1 MIWPTGRPLGR
12 VAGSSTSSCFSPGR
26 EVVRFLNPLFGGEED
41 RLSWIYVWSL
51 HFCTHTKKAV
61 EHFLLDCKL
70 YDQARVTLFQR
81 LLLEN
86 QRYWKVSFIRITSM
100 KDSELWPILLIS
112 TLWPTL
118 EMFLSYILGFRW
130 SDVVKSSEP
139 SSIEQ
144 VDEIVYAALHFHCK
158 FAVSCFETLVSSCP
172 YMIHQGQALE
182 KVLTK
187 HNSRAMSSISF
198 DMSCVLCK

>member
-144 VDEIVYAALHFHCK
+144 VDEIVYAALHFHCLVLK
-158 FAVSCFETLVSSCP
+158 HWSAAVHILYIRDKPWKRCW
-172 YMIHQGQALE
+172 
-182 KVLTK
+182 KK

-198 DMSCVLCK
+198 DISCVLCK

>member
-1 MIWPTGRPLGR
+1 M
-12 VAGSSTSSCFSPGR
+12 VAGSSTSSCFSPGG
-26 EVVRFLNPLFGGEED
+26 EVVRFLNPLFGGETGYLINEVGFVCEHCIFA
-41 RLSWIYVWSL
+41 L
-51 HFCTHTKKAV
+51 THKKAV
-61 EHFLLDCKL
+61 EHFFLDCKL

-187 HNSRAMSSISF
+187 HNSSAMSSISF
-198 DMSCVLCK
+198 DMSGVLCK

>member
-1 MIWPTGRPLGR
+1 MKLDLC
-12 VAGSSTSSCFSPGR
+12 VSMA
-26 EVVRFLNPLFGGEED
+26 FLH
-41 RLSWIYVWSL
+41 S
-51 HFCTHTKKAV
+51 HTKKTV

-86 QRYWKVSFIRITSM
+86 QRYWKVSFIRVISM

-118 EMFLSYILGFRW
+118 EMLLSYILGFRW

-144 VDEIVYAALHFHCK
+144 VDEIVYAALNSHCK
-158 FAVSCFETLVSSCP
+158 FAVTGFETLVSSCS
-172 YMIHQGQALE
+172 YMIHQGQASE

-198 DMSCVLCK
+198 EMSCVLCK